1 VILCNHSIPDEQWT
15 KNFETASLV
24 KRDCL
29 FVIYESNQNDIMAL
43 LETVHLSHLPQSTPF
58 HVALYRDIKNASFLR
73 EQLISGNIDF
83 QYAFIDATVVCL
95 IPFNYIYIYS

>member
-1 VILCNHSIPDEQWT
+1 
-15 KNFETASLV
+15 
-24 KRDCL
+24 
-29 FVIYESNQNDIMAL
+29 MAL